1 MGFSDFWINNNGKKE
16 QLNNGKHGVRK
27 EQVDKKFHNLFDA
40 YDVNGDGTL
49 ENEELQ
55 GIFTGLTKFSGTDKT
70 LDSVENKQV
79 SILFEN
85 QAGIKDADFMGFVKS
100 VSDASEEIVS
110 SSTTKGVDGGNVIT
124 TTYKNGMVE
133 TIYYYPD
140 GEFKLKT
147 QKQDSVTE
155 TTTYYYTND
164 GKNYKQCSKAELNKM
179 IKADYKKYKAA
190 NSQNSTRRN
199 DGFSS
204 INIIMGPDVHK
215 SDYMKRHDV
224 NPCTNRSEIH
234 IDNTDMSDRAQAEA
248 EIRDFVVSHF
258 VQTHKDCQSALDTM
272 GILDDIGAAINA
284 GAGELWNSCKN
295 IYNKHFGDGTES
307 DYQNFYELVKKFEP
321 NYGKALVAEG
331 SLAEMRVHPVGYF
344 TGETGKIDVEKGLQ
358 FQQTTER
365 YQNATIL
372 KSRIDILKDAML
384 EISMYE
390 NEQNALTYAPAQ
402 SEGMNPASH
411 ILKANNLLLQYFD
424 GDKEAVNMLLSGT
437 IGNAQSTIN
446 AIKGIADDTQKMFD
460 AVTNGKSFDE
470 IKNDY
475 QTQYKAIYGTDF
487 VPDELT
493 EKVMDAK
500 ATGGMVK
507 LAAITAISI
516 LITKSPV
523 MAEISAAAGGAEV
536 TGAAANMIR
545 TLASRYGATAVQ
557 QGIKFAMTSGTLATD
572 VGLTLLNQVTSERG
586 VNGEELWESAKGS
599 AKYIYFGAYIGAPL
613 AQAVSKQL
621 GKIGATAKLFEGG
634 VKSANGAIQTTSIT
648 GEKLVQNLMKG
659 GNKVLT
665 TGGAFLTDVAAFSA
679 LEVATEG
686 MDPLTAGKEQ
696 TEMLGKLKIMNH
708 FIEYMLG
715 GKVHAGM
722 SKAQMDA
729 TIERSGVKNWQI
741 KEIKAPNK
749 TVYEVEVG
757 EGLPPMR
764 FEDKN
769 QLATAMLER
778 VTANYSESAK
788 SQTRTQTTKPEG
800 EVKATPETEVETETS
815 QQPTIIQRLETANDR
830 ESFVAIR
837 DEIKK
842 LPNGEEKTQLIQE
855 YLKKYNEWTTAP
867 ERPDIRMEY
876 KNELENNDILNQ
888 DTDEVRTMI
897 NNTITRLRQTSNGKD
912 ITLKINGEEQVYQAY
927 KGNLGNN
934 GSYYVTD
941 GKNIYTILPI
951 QSKAMCEEK
960 ILADKLYSQLLGCF
974 SKEAV
979 VVETDTGYGIMTKS
993 YFSKSGFSRNKA
1005 IVKTYA
1011 MDALLGNM
1019 ENVVVNTTGSDPIT
1033 ASNNAMINLLH
1044 HPNGNPKMGQ
1054 AIVPELSLMFQ
1065 QNGNNAKD
1073 LKSASKEELVASLQQ
1088 VVDIPNK
1095 KLLEIVNNSKVEN
1108 KEQLGNLLIQRK
1120 AFIGDFLNNLKNTEQ
1135 AGLPIEEFMLK
1146 VYQKTYAEYK
1156 YDNLKSKGNTE
1167 FTEFI
1172 SEKFDI
1178 PKSDLLGYQKIL
1190 NNSELAEHITQ
1201 KINDG
1206 LISKEDLI
1214 EFNEEIGNFAFYW
1227 QESPTLKKEIFD
1239 TLLELKNE
1247 QGINMKDG
1255 YLLILK
1261 IVQNDRA
1268 GQFSKD
1274 AVGQIKI
1281 INRELNGN
1289 TNAGLYRIIL
1299 NEGTINQEKLDFI
1312 KDIQN
1317 RGIEDKHLVLLTEH
1331 ILNPDRT
1338 INNEK
1343 LTALK
1348 GLFDNNINPED
1359 IPMYFTAINTPEGL
1373 DAKMLLIVD
1382 KYKELGFD
1390 NDNITRNILSSRVRT
1405 KEGFIQKT
1413 HALELPLLF
1422 PEEIA
1427 NAKLLNDAVR
1437 EFSLWTP
1444 SVENQIK
1451 SAIEKNP
1458 NIKLADLVGFMQTL
1472 HKNNTFDSDGFS
1484 TGFRLLQDGVA
1495 SDNLSSFIAVSKIT
1509 ANSIN
1514 NLTPEEAL
1522 KQTIRLRSTG
1532 EILLDHDL
1540 TPIQVARLLD
1550 VAKTGGQIDKFALD
1564 IIENQFNNY
1573 TSEELLCLINYSK
1586 VIPQDGV
1593 PLEVTNNQRQ
1603 QILDNITDIMK
1614 NKGCS
1619 VIDACKSIS
1628 PALNLRKIGLSKSE
1642 IIGINENTL
1651 SFCRK
1656 CAENDIAAGDIQL
1669 LAYNSKILDNVSN
1682 FSPEELSAKQQQML
1696 SWADK
1701 LLFEDKLPAK
1711 TVAKFIDVAAFKTSG
1726 KIGVRPATY
1735 NFDNNVINIINR
1747 MISEKAITSESSADI
1762 SKVILAFKTLDY
1774 DENAIAKAIDLL
1786 KNPITLKNG
1795 KQYNMDAE
1803 SIGYFVGGSKNKETG
1818 KFDIDI
1824 FNRNVD
1830 IYILKAEHGFSIQEM
1845 VMLSKLYK
1853 NELTINR
1860 LSTAQKVNL
1869 LNKISYASKDAIEL
1883 IQEKVIETKNPDG
1896 SITNGE
1902 IDVLTR
1908 KLLTDINLASR
1919 NIRTNQT
1926 QRQEFLRNFI
1936 SNKGRNPETG
1946 LNNIETKISEFD
1958 FTQYGKEGLPLKYSR
1973 DEFIANIQQILENL
1987 SPEDKAAVLKFH
1999 NIDLGENGF
2008 NSNPRIRQFN
2018 QPVEFLTNDGYK
2030 NIINELSTIL
2040 KGVNED
2046 NLQIFKENNID
2057 TIVKKCMQLSTLDD
2071 VKISELETEFP
2082 ELKFDTIKELQQKA
2096 REFAELTSNN
2106 DVDNLPTPL
2115 AVKTA
2120 NEEIEAFNNFSPE
2133 IKKAS
2138 ERIEEEY
2145 KKFMYE
2151 NEFQT
2156 DDPELNNI
2164 LNGIMRG
2171 LPDVMLT
2178 VGKKQHQ
2185 THAYSVDV
2193 HTMEVLKKAMNDPE
2207 YKTLSDSDRTILKF
2221 SILLHD
2227 FGKKY
2232 INPTT
2237 PDTGHEIDSAE
2248 IASGIMAQFKLSAKV
2263 KERILNIIKNHDWFA
2278 RYNKNEWNANKVA
2291 ALFRSPDDYKI
2302 AKIMSKA
2309 DLFSINPDFQY
2320 SPRVL
2325 NITENRTIENASKV
2339 FDQKLENLD
2348 AAYQKMYAKT
2358 NIVMNSKILNAA
2370 KIPMDEQ
2377 YGVRVLNLTDENIPS
2392 DMDLGQYGMN
2402 GTTKDNLRLTVHMVA
2417 EDNLL
2422 GNLESAKLGMET
2434 TTNDNNVWSISM
2446 IKMDRTRTYMHR
2458 EYGFAT
2464 DTPISSIAIASPNN
2478 LSSGYEKGTD
2488 KFVELLFTDN
2498 PQRNFLKQK
2507 FIQSAYN
2514 QGSRISEA
2522 DYQELS
2528 RLVYNKSFLSQLETK
2543 TEIEVNGNIYPTSA
2557 IVKAIQESTDAL
2569 FTGQT
2574 HTEFVAT
2581 NPKIQGL
2588 VVRKN
2593 SMDEVAP
2600 DFIAF
2605 AKKYN
2610 LPILLVGNK

>member
-1 MGFSDFWINNNGKKE
+1 MSFNDFLINNNGKKE
-16 QLNNGKHGVRK
+16 QLNNTKHSVRK

-40 YDVNGDGTL
+40 YDTNKDGTL
-49 ENEELQ
+49 DDGELQ
-55 GIFTGLTKFSGTDKT
+55 GIFTGLAKFAVKDKT
-70 LDSVENKQV
+70 LDASENKQAA
-79 SILFEN
+79 SLFAKEKN
-85 QAGIKDADFMGFVKS
+85 IKDADFMGFVKS
-100 VSDASEEIVS
+100 ISDVNTPDENKPVNTKNEFVPQNNKVSQTIPAEQKEKACKETVIGIIDDNISDAEKILS
-110 SSTTKGVDGGNVIT
+110 SQYLGSISGAYDNDKD
-124 TTYKNGMVE
+124 
-133 TIYYYPD
+133 D
-140 GEFKLKT
+140 DDKLKT
-147 QKQDSVTE
+147 SNVQKVLDYQKVGEIQIINAKEGNLTRRAYYEENKQRLKDMILTRLTVLKAPSGLSFLDEHRGKYSKEQFTKIISDYIETICNNVEMDKLKDMQKQFVTFSTAE
-155 TTTYYYTND
+155 EVGALDNFVNNAINFS
-164 GKNYKQCSKAELNKM
+164 KNPNEL
-179 IKADYKKYKAA
+179 I
-190 NSQNSTRRN
+190 
-199 DGFSS
+199 
-204 INIIMGPDVHK
+204 
-215 SDYMKRHDV
+215 
-224 NPCTNRSEIH
+224 
-234 IDNTDMSDRAQAEA
+234 
-248 EIRDFVVSHF
+248 
-258 VQTHKDCQSALDTM
+258 LDTM
-272 GILDDIGAAINA
+272 GGEGKPKKIKNPSGIIPSYWDSAELIKFEEVYKIERGTEYSQYKVEQYVLAKKEMETVANAYNKKQQFVDFAKSITDDKTLTVDDKTKKILELYSEFYALSDDNGTSELKKSIETSNTQIKFNENRIDLSAYQQNEQIKHIALNKLLSTAIFQKEADFKEFLGDKTIEEYQESYEKAANDILGEDNAKMLSEAMKNDNMTVIQRYTGNASMAGMGMTVVGGILCFTPLAPLGAGLVTVGNTIAITGMAAKTGLGVADYVTKDVKTSEELTDLAKDFVMDAGGFIVGMGAGKAGVKAFSKLIDKKLSAVFAKEITAGNRMQALQTVLKNPAYLKNFMTAA
-284 GAGELWNSCKN
+284 GA
-295 IYNKHFGDGTES
+295 
-307 DYQNFYELVKKFEP
+307 
-321 NYGKALVAEG
+321 
-331 SLAEMRVHPVGYF
+331 
-344 TGETGKIDVEKGLQ
+344 KI
-358 FQQTTER
+358 
-365 YQNATIL
+365 
-372 KSRIDILKDAML
+372 
-384 EISMYE
+384 
-390 NEQNALTYAPAQ
+390 
-402 SEGMNPASH
+402 
-411 ILKANNLLLQYFD
+411 
-424 GDKEAVNMLLSGT
+424 
-437 IGNAQSTIN
+437 
-446 AIKGIADDTQKMFD
+446 
-460 AVTNGKSFDE
+460 
-470 IKNDY
+470 
-475 QTQYKAIYGTDF
+475 GTDF
-487 VPDELT
+487 MISYVGDLAMMGMLDTKDDWKSLLQANLT
-493 EKVMDAK
+493 
-500 ATGGMVK
+500 G
-507 LAAITAISI
+507 I
-516 LITKSPV
+516 LIGTSGDVKDLAGVGKSAVRVRNSSGTTTGKPV
-523 MAEISAAAGGAEV
+523 TQLEYGRAVLGKEVTIKDPETGAEI
-536 TGAAANMIR
+536 TGA
-545 TLASRYGATAVQ
+545 
-557 QGIKFAMTSGTLATD
+557 
-572 VGLTLLNQVTSERG
+572 VT
-586 VNGEELWESAKGS
+586 
-599 AKYIYFGAYIGAPL
+599 
-613 AQAVSKQL
+613 
-621 GKIGATAKLFEGG
+621 
-634 VKSANGAIQTTSIT
+634 
-648 GEKLVQNLMKG
+648 
-659 GNKVLT
+659 KVT
-665 TGGAFLTDVAAFSA
+665 TGQGMTKVEVDGKEYSTDDVAAVRETANPQEPSVLSR
-679 LEVATEG
+679 LEVA
-686 MDPLTAGKEQ
+686 
-696 TEMLGKLKIMNH
+696 N
-708 FIEYMLG
+708 
-715 GKVHAGM
+715 
-722 SKAQMDA
+722 
-729 TIERSGVKNWQI
+729 N
-741 KEIKAPNK
+741 
-749 TVYEVEVG
+749 
-757 EGLPPMR
+757 
-764 FEDKN
+764 
-769 QLATAMLER
+769 
-778 VTANYSESAK
+778 
-788 SQTRTQTTKPEG
+788 
-800 EVKATPETEVETETS
+800 
-815 QQPTIIQRLETANDR
+815 R
-830 ESFVAIR
+830 ESFIAIR
-837 DEIKK
+837 DEIKQM
-842 LPNGEEKTQLIQE
+842 PIGEEKTQLMQE
-855 YLKKYNEWTTAP
+855 YLKKYNEWSTAP

-876 KNELENNDILNQ
+876 KNELENNNILNQ

-897 NNTITRLRQTSNGKD
+897 NNTITRLRQTSNGED
-912 ITLKINGEEQVYQAY
+912 ITLKINGEELVYQAY

-960 ILADKLYSQLLGCF
+960 ILADELYSQLLGCF
-974 SKEAV
+974 SKEEA

-993 YFSKSGFSRNKA
+993 YFRKGGFSRNKA

-1011 MDALLGNM
+1011 MDALLSNM
-1019 ENVVVNTTGSDPIT
+1019 ENVVVNTTGSESVTI
-1033 ASNNAMINLLH
+1033 SNNAKINLLH

-1054 AIVPELSLMFQ
+1054 TIVPELSLMFQ
-1065 QNGNNAKD
+1065 QKGNNTKD

-1088 VVDIPNK
+1088 VADIPDE
-1095 KLLEIVNNSKVEN
+1095 KLLEIVNNSQIEN

-1120 AFIGDFLNNLKNTEQ
+1120 SFIRDFLSNLKNTEQ
-1135 AGLPIEEFMLK
+1135 AGLPIEEHIHK
-1146 VYQKTYAEYK
+1146 VYQKTYAEYN

-1178 PKSDLLGYQKIL
+1178 PKQDLLSYQKIL
-1190 NNSELAEHITQ
+1190 NNPELAEHITE

-1206 LISKEDLI
+1206 SISKEDLI
-1214 EFNEEIGNFAFYW
+1214 EFNEDIGNYGYYW
-1227 QESPTLKKEIFD
+1227 QESATLKKEIFNA
-1239 TLLELKNE
+1239 LLELKKE
-1247 QGINMKDG
+1247 QGVSMKEG

-1261 IVQNDRA
+1261 IAQNDRV

-1274 AVGQIKI
+1274 AVEQIKI
-1281 INRELNGN
+1281 INRELKGN

-1312 KDIQN
+1312 KDLQN
-1317 RGIEDKHLVLLTEH
+1317 RGIEDKYLVLLTEH

-1390 NDNITRNILSSRVRT
+1390 NDNITRNILSSRVST

-1451 SAIEKNP
+1451 STLEKNP
-1458 NIKLADLVGFMQTL
+1458 NIKLADLVEFMQTL
-1472 HKNNTFDSDGFS
+1472 HKNNSFDSDGFS
-1484 TGFRLLQDGVA
+1484 TGFRLLQDGIT
-1495 SDNLSSFIAVSKIT
+1495 STNMSTFIAVSKIN
-1509 ANSIN
+1509 ADKLNG
-1514 NLTPEEAL
+1514 LTPKEAL
-1522 KQTIRLRSTG
+1522 EQTIRLRSTG
-1532 EILLDHDL
+1532 EIFLNQDFA
-1540 TPIQVARLLD
+1540 PMQVAKLLG
-1550 VAKTGGQIDKFALD
+1550 VAKTEGKIDKFALD
-1564 IIENQFNNY
+1564 IIESESKNY
-1573 TSEELLCLINYSK
+1573 TLEELLSLISYSK
-1586 VIPQDGV
+1586 VLPQDGI
-1593 PLEVTNNQRQ
+1593 PLEVTNSQRK
-1603 QILDNITDIMK
+1603 QILDNITDIIQ
-1614 NKGCS
+1614 NKGYS
-1619 VIDACKSIS
+1619 VVDACKSIS

-1656 CAENDIAAGDIQL
+1656 CAENDIAADDIQL

-1682 FSPEELSAKQQQML
+1682 FSPEELSTKQQQML

-1711 TVAKFIDVAAFKTSG
+1711 TVAKFLDVAAFKTTG
-1726 KIGVRPATY
+1726 RIGVRPATY
-1735 NFDNNVINIINR
+1735 NFDDNVINIINR
-1747 MISEKAITSESSADI
+1747 MINEKAITSESSADI

-1774 DENAIAKAIDLL
+1774 DENAIAKTIDLL

-1824 FNRNVD
+1824 FDRNVD

-1896 SITNGE
+1896 SITNGK

-1958 FTQYGKEGLPLKYSR
+1958 FTQYGKGGLPLKYSR

-1987 SPEDKAAVLKFH
+1987 SPEDKATVLKFH

-2008 NSNPRIRQFN
+2008 NSNPRVRQFN
-2018 QPVEFLTNDGYK
+2018 QPVEILTNDGYI

-2145 KKFMYE
+2145 KKFMYG

-2291 ALFRSPDDYKI
+2291 ALFRSPNDYKI

-2325 NITENRTIENASKV
+2325 NITENRTIENASKI

-2507 FIQSAYN
+2507 FIQSIYN

-2528 RLVYNKSFLSQLETK
+2528 RLVYNKSFLSQLETES
-2543 TEIEVNGNIYPTSA
+2543 EIKVNGNIYPTSV

-2569 FTGQT
+2569 FSGQT